1 MDWDRL
7 EEGWVGMSHSCM
19 LQALPVP
26 PGATCLWP
34 GPPLRPSSPPASLQ
48 LVRAAMV
55 HGCPQPPAQIKFP
68 TQ

>member
-7 EEGWVGMSHSCM
+7 EEGWVGMGHSCT

-26 PGATCLWP
+26 PGATCLWL
-34 GPPLRPSSPPASLQ
+34 GPPLRPSSLLLLCSLSEQ
-48 LVRAAMV
+48 PWLMAA
-55 HGCPQPPAQIKFP
+55 HSLLRRIKFP